1 MVAAYSLP
9 TDHPIFQHT
18 SDEWSRMAARAGFL
32 PFVRRMFPRYETGRH
47 HKLIA
52 EQLER
57 VERGEIDRLIITMP
71 PRHGKSEL
79 ASKHFPAWYIGRHP
93 EKRVIACS
101 HTANLAYRFSRQA
114 RNIVGDDKWPFT
126 ARLATDLASVQS
138 WDVQDG
144 GGYIA
149 AGVNGS
155 ITGQGADLLIID
167 DPVKNA
173 EEADSET
180 IRDKTWEWYQD
191 TAYPRLQETGAV
203 VVIGTRWHDDD
214 LIGRLIAHQDQGGDQ
229 WTILHLPAISESG
242 EALWPERYSIDRLNR
257 TKANMSSRMWS
268 AQFQGDPIPTE
279 GGMFKRHWWQRYT
292 ELPHLST
299 MELYLDSAFKEG
311 VENDYSALALWGS
324 DGKGSAY
331 LIRAWRDRVD
341 FPKLIRLCHDA
352 YAWSRGRFPDR
363 AIRLVIEDRA
373 SGQSAIQTL
382 KQPVFTSG
390 GMLPALPIVAY
401 PVLSSESKVSRA
413 EGVTGIVEGG
423 RAFVPDY
430 AEWLEDWISEHER
443 FPLGAHDDYVD
454 TTSMA
459 LRRLILSGMTE
470 SLVAN

>member
-1 MVAAYSLP
+1 MVAMRH
-9 TDHPIFQHT
+9 DPIMALS
-18 SDEWSRMAARAGFL
+18 SDEWSRRAARAGFL